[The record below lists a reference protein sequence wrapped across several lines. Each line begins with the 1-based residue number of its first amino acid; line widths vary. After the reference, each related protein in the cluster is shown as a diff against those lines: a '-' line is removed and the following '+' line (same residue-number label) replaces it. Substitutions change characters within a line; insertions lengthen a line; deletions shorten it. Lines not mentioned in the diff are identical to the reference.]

1 MLTIC
6 ICALLVML
14 AAATPFCSGL
24 HRRPHREQDG
34 TPEGEGQAISIIMA
48 VHDNAQELERNLP
61 AFLTQDYA
69 PGYEIIIVD
78 ESSTDET
85 EDVLKRFK
93 HQHNNLYTTFIPESS
108 HYLSRRKLALTLGVK
123 AAHNEW
129 IIITD
134 ADCKP
139 NGSNWLQAM
148 SRHCNDSHD
157 LVLGFTPFEQSSK
170 PFYQF
175 ERLLTSCYCMRKA
188 QRGMAYRYDG
198 HNLAMRKSVFMSN
211 NGFLKNLKFLRGEYD
226 FIANEHAQPQRTA
239 VAIEP
244 EAHIIQD
251 SPSRKKWANSHLFY
265 METRRHLERSF
276 GYRMLFNTDTLLLH
290 INYLAQVA
298 AMVYSALTSDW
309 LILGA
314 AVASAM
320 ITLALRATIAT
331 KAMKLFGVHVSL
343 WSVPF
348 METRVAWQN
357 LYFMLRH
364 RFSDKYD
371 FIRR

>member
-1 MLTIC
+1 
-6 ICALLVML
+6 
-14 AAATPFCSGL
+14 
-24 HRRPHREQDG
+24 
-34 TPEGEGQAISIIMA
+34 
-48 VHDNAQELERNLP
+48 
-61 AFLTQDYA
+61 
-69 PGYEIIIVD
+69 
-78 ESSTDET
+78 
-85 EDVLKRFK
+85 
-93 HQHNNLYTTFIPESS
+93 
-108 HYLSRRKLALTLGVK
+108 
-123 AAHNEW
+123 
-129 IIITD
+129 
-134 ADCKP
+134 
-139 NGSNWLQAM
+139 
-148 SRHCNDSHD
+148 
-157 LVLGFTPFEQSSK
+157 
-170 PFYQF
+170 
-175 ERLLTSCYCMRKA
+175 
-188 QRGMAYRYDG
+188 MAYRYDG

-244 EAHIIQD
+244 QAHIIQD

-309 LILGA
+309 PILGA

-320 ITLALRATIAT
+320 ITLALRATIAN
-331 KAMKLFGVHVSL
+331 KAMKMFGVHVSL
-343 WSVPF
+343 WSVPL